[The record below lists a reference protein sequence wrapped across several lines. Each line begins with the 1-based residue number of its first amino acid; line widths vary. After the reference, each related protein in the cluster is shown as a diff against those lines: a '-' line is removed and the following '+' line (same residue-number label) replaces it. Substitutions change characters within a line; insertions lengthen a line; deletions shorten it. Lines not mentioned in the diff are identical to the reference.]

1 MLLPSRGW
9 HYFRRHFQKCLIFKR
24 RGLQVL
30 PYIHIHFSLYP
41 TTVLTLWRKVP
52 ISFILVI
59 FMVSNLKVSIQSTN
73 VCWVVLGLLTG
84 FSPGKSRAQVSNL
97 PIIRSVETLQG
108 HRPGHLGSCDFQG
121 LILKGHCRSL
131 LPESRRRHS
140 IFSCLHH
147 LMRNK
152 LLSPSW
158 LFPKLSC
165 MKTQDNPFLLK
176 G

>member
-1 MLLPSRGW
+1 
-9 HYFRRHFQKCLIFKR
+9 
-24 RGLQVL
+24 
-30 PYIHIHFSLYP
+30 
-41 TTVLTLWRKVP
+41 
-52 ISFILVI
+52 
-59 FMVSNLKVSIQSTN
+59 MVSNLKVSIQSTN

-97 PIIRSVETLQG
+97 PRIRSVETLQG

-121 LILKGHCRSL
+121 LIIKGHCRSL

-140 IFSCLHH
+140 TFSCLHH

-158 LFPKLSC
+158 LNCPAWKPKITLFYSRVSFYWESGLFSVPLFILPGFCHQSWTAGILLNQHTVALFKYQITAKEPLSHLRLT
-165 MKTQDNPFLLK
+165 MKYLK
-176 G
+176 F